1 MGRLARAFLTAAF
14 VIGMGLPAAAQ
25 AQEAVPAP
33 KVLGDPNGGVPFPW
47 MVSCNSQPQT
57 GNLVCLM
64 SLQMVDGRSGQ
75 RIVSATI
82 VRPKAE
88 EPAVLRLSLPHGVLL
103 QKGVDVWVDTSPAAN
118 YPITV
123 ADQNGSYADVK
134 LDGNFIVVLQAGS
147 VLHVAVTSASE
158 ERIEFQLS
166 LKGFTAAFSR
176 I

>member
-1 MGRLARAFLTAAF
+1 MKRVYRALLTA
-14 VIGMGLPAAAQ
+14 VVVLGMGSPSGVQ
-25 AQEAVPAP
+25 AQETAPAP
-33 KVLGDPNGGVPFPW
+33 KVLGDPTGGVPFPW

-57 GNLVCLM
+57 GNLVCMM

-75 RIVSATI
+75 RIVSAAI
-82 VRPKAE
+82 VRPKPE

-103 QKGVDVWVDTSPAAN
+103 QKGVDVWVDTSPAVN
-118 YPITV
+118 YPITI

-134 LDGNFIVVLQAGS
+134 LDGNFIVVLQAGG
-147 VLHVAVTSASE
+147 VLHVAVTAASE

-166 LKGFTAAFSR
+166 LKGFTAAFAR